1 MGTLSP
7 YIIAIRHQ
15 HNKML
20 RVALAL
26 ALVAVALAGR
36 VVTFDADLDQ
46 EWLEYKNHHNKQY
59 LYGEEMT
66 RRVTWEQNLAYIRQ
80 HNLEADRGVHTF
92 WLGMN
97 AYGDMTNEEFVSVMN
112 GYKMSNT
119 RNGTTFLAPSH
130 VTLPDTVDWR
140 NEGYVTPVKNQG
152 QCGSCWAFSTTGS
165 LEGQTF
171 KKTGKLPSLSEQNLV
186 DCSTKQGNQ
195 GCQGGLMDNG
205 FKYIKDNNGIDT
217 EASYPYKA
225 RNEKCAFNAANV
237 GATDTGFVDIKSK
250 SESDLQSAVATVGPI
265 SVAIDAS
272 HASFQLYSH
281 GVYHSFFCSQTRL
294 DHGVL
299 AVGYGADSGK
309 DYWLVKNSWG
319 PEWGMKGYI
328 QMSRNRDNNCGIA
341 TSASY
346 PTV

>member
-1 MGTLSP
+1 MGTLFP
-7 YIIAIRHQ
+7 YIIAVRHQ

-80 HNLEADRGVHTF
+80 HNLEADRGVHTS

-195 GCQGGLMDNG
+195 GCQGGLMDNVSN
-205 FKYIKDNNGIDT
+205 ISRITT
-217 EASYPYKA
+217 ELIPRPATHTKLGTRSVPLTLPMLAPPTQGLLTSSLRVNQTFSPPWPLLDPSALLLTLPTPASNCTAMVY
-225 RNEKCAFNAANV
+225 
-237 GATDTGFVDIKSK
+237 T
-250 SESDLQSAVATVGPI
+250 TVS
-265 SVAIDAS
+265 SVARPDWITA
-272 HASFQLYSH
+272 
-281 GVYHSFFCSQTRL
+281 CSLLVMVQTVARTTGSSKTAG
-294 DHGVL
+294 DQNG
-299 AVGYGADSGK
+299 
-309 DYWLVKNSWG
+309 
-319 PEWGMKGYI
+319 E
-328 QMSRNRDNNCGIA
+328 
-341 TSASY
+341 
-346 PTV
+346 